1 MDTNCY
7 TPEGR
12 VLADLT
18 AEMFRIQDLLSL
30 AGDRLTK
37 TTSLTIARFM
47 VLYTLRKEP
56 GTVAHTARLMGIR
69 RQSAQRT
76 VDLLAELG
84 LVTFEPNTHHRRAM
98 LVRLTEAGRKA
109 LDQALLVHAEWIN
122 DLAVGLELEELQCA
136 KRLLEELHRRLH
148 MQERGEG
155 LPPRNL

>member
-1 MDTNCY
+1 MDISHY
-7 TPEGR
+7 TPEGK

-47 VLYTLRKEP
+47 VLHALRKEP
-56 GTVAHTARLMGIR
+56 RTVAHTARLMGIR

-84 LVTFEPNTHHRRAM
+84 LVAFEPNTHHRRAM
-98 LVRLTEAGRKA
+98 LVRLTEAGRKT
-109 LDQALLVHAEWIN
+109 LDQAARVHANWIN
-122 DLAVGLELEELQCA
+122 ELAVGLELEELRCA
-136 KRLLEELHRRLH
+136 KRLLEELHCRLH
-148 MQERGEG
+148 IQERGEG
-155 LPPRNL
+155 LPPSDL